1 MEVYDNR
8 SLKYHKRYETKDR
21 QLIQFEIDESQS
33 RDNFS
38 IEQQRKKNQ
47 EYVFVFVFCLEIRE
61 REREREI
68 RDFLSR

>member
-33 RDNFS
+33 RDNFY
-38 IEQQRKKNQ
+38 RTTTKKKSGIC
-47 EYVFVFVFCLEIRE
+47 FCFRVLPGDQRE
-61 REREREI
+61 RERERDK
-68 RDFLSR
+68 RFS

>member
-8 SLKYHKRYETKDR
+8 SLRYHKRYETKNR

-38 IEQQRKKNQ
+38 IEQQRKKKSGIC
-47 EYVFVFVFCLEIRE
+47 FCFRVLPEDQRE
-61 REREREI
+61 RERDKR
-68 RDFLSR
+68 FS